1 MNIRVLGLGNVL
13 MSDDA
18 FGPYV
23 VRVLDGLYEM
33 PENVQVVDAARPGL
47 DLVPYLLGAD
57 VVILVDTVGAC
68 GRPGDIH
75 SYRLDDLIADSPE
88 PLLCPHDPGIRSAL
102 LKAAAQGGA
111 PRQALLLGVV
121 PEWEATG
128 ARLSHAVHELIEIG
142 VISVGTQTLFDLSA
156 VLPHRSDGGSL
167 AGQFLAALFGY
178 TSTPEVAT
186 FVVWLTYVVVVLT
199 LFLRPVKR
207 TPSAVPVTPEPAQG

>member
-23 VRVLDGLYEM
+23 VRVLEGLYEM

-57 VVILVDTVGAC
+57 VVILVDTVGTC

-75 SYRLDDLIADSPE
+75 SYELDDLIADSPE

-102 LKAAAQGGA
+102 LKAAALGGA
-111 PRQALLLGVV
+111 PRHALLLGVV

-128 ARLSHAVHELIEIG
+128 ARLSRAVHEAIDPIVGL
-142 VISVGTQTLFDLSA
+142 VITELERLGASPRRREVPRPPDTWWE
-156 VLPHRSDGGSL
+156 RSTNHHL
-167 AGQFLAALFGY
+167 ATA
-178 TSTPEVAT
+178 
-186 FVVWLTYVVVVLT
+186 
-199 LFLRPVKR
+199 
-207 TPSAVPVTPEPAQG
+207 